1 MVRGGKVVKYE
12 NFVLNSER
20 KANAVGKGMTRKIL
34 AFSKGTMLCEL
45 HFEKG
50 AVGALHSH
58 PHEQIS
64 YVVSGAFE
72 FDINGVKKIVRA
84 GDSLYKEPN
93 VVHGAV
99 CLEEGILLDFFS
111 PMRVDFLPELED

>member
-1 MVRGGKVVKYE
+1 MKVE
-12 NFVLNSER
+12 NFVLNSDR
-20 KANAVGKGMTRKIL
+20 KANTVGEGMTRKIL
-34 AFSKGTMLCEL
+34 AFSKETMLCEL
-45 HFEKG
+45 HFETG
-50 AVGALHSH
+50 AIGALHNH

-72 FDINGVKKIVRA
+72 FEINGVKKIVRA

-99 CLEEGILLDFFS
+99 CLEEGVLLDFFT
-111 PMRVDFLPELED
+111 PMREEFLKELDW

>member
-1 MVRGGKVVKYE
+1 
-12 NFVLNSER
+12 
-20 KANAVGKGMTRKIL
+20 MTRKIL

-50 AVGALHSH
+50 AVGSLHSH

-111 PMRVDFLPELED
+111 PMREDFLPELED